1 MFATVLLV
9 DDVQINRTL
18 IRRTLEVA
26 GAAVVVEAADGQA
39 AYEIYKRSGPATF
52 SLVLMDC
59 RMPVMDGWQAT
70 EHIRLLERAA
80 GWPPVPIIAC
90 TTEDV
95 SPGSLVLERCWA
107 CGMTA
112 ATGKPLSKQA
122 AAQLLQRWAGAG
134 MATEPCRSSDAS
146 STRELLDAPNMSSAA
161 SEAAASQETRSSL
174 DSETGCL
181 PFRLRR
187 QLARLGCMQ
196 A

>member
-18 IRRTLEVA
+18 IRRTLEAA
-26 GAAVVVEAADGQA
+26 GAAVVLEAADGQA

-52 SLVLMDC
+52 SLILMDC

-70 EHIRLLERAA
+70 EHIRFLERAA

-90 TTEDV
+90 TSEDL
-95 SPGSLVLERCWA
+95 SPGSPALERCGA

-112 ATGKPLSKQA
+112 ATGKPLSKDA
-122 AAQLLQRWAGAG
+122 AAQLLHQWAGSSA
-134 MATEPCRSSDAS
+134 ALQPCGSSDTS
-146 STRELLDAPNMSSAA
+146 STHELLPAAMSSGA
-161 SEAAASQETRSSL
+161 SEAAASQDTRSSL

-187 QLARLGCMQ
+187 QLARYGCMQ

>member
-1 MFATVLLV
+1 MFAAVLLV

-39 AYEIYKRSGPATF
+39 AYEIYKNSGGAF

-80 GWPPVPIIAC
+80 GWPPVPIVAC

-95 SPGSLVLERCWA
+95 SPGSPTLERCWA

-122 AAQLLQRWAGAG
+122 AAQLLNRWAGAG
-134 MATEPCRSSDAS
+134 AAPEPCRSSDGG
-146 STRELLDAPNMSSAA
+146 STRELLAAPSMSSAA
-161 SEAAASQETRSSL
+161 SDAAASQDTRTSL

-187 QLARLGCMQ
+187 QLAHMSCMQ